1 MTAAGFLVGFL
12 LGLLALTEAEA
23 AALLWFVLR
32 LRRRRGSGG
41 LGRLLSVSSLAPT
54 CGSASR
60 WPRGAALQGRIGL
73 GLCFR
78 LVHPPPPPLRSA
90 LVLALSSSSFS
101 LRYGAAAA
109 VGLRCS
115 GNGRSSG
122 PVQVNLS
129 LSLSLL
135 IS

>member
-12 LGLLALTEAEA
+12 LSLLALTEVEA

-32 LRRRRGSGG
+32 LRRWRGSGG
-41 LGRLLSVSSLAPT
+41 LGRLLSVSSLTPT

-78 LVHPPPPPLRSA
+78 
-90 LVLALSSSSFS
+90 
-101 LRYGAAAA
+101 YGAAAA

-122 PVQVNLS
+122 PVQVCPVLH
-129 LSLSLL
+129 LC
-135 IS
+135 